1 VRTHLYRRVR
11 AAVGGGEVQVA
22 GEIRFDTAAMLAF
35 QQVTQIEFVAV
46 TEKWS
51 TIAPV
56 YVEGVVTVR
65 ELL

>member
-1 VRTHLYRRVR
+1 
-11 AAVGGGEVQVA
+11 
-22 GEIRFDTAAMLAF
+22 MLAF